1 MNCQTFQKSIMDL
14 ARNGP
19 ADEGTR
25 SSALA
30 HARSCAHCAA
40 RLAGEQMLSDVLELA
55 AAEPL
60 EAPPHVETAVLAAY
74 RTHFAASSHETLQ
87 HPAPWFWRTGYWRIA
102 AALLLTILGV
112 AAFRLLQPGESDR
125 PRVAGPVERKP
136 ALPAPEL
143 TDKESITGPSVSANV
158 PQTAAAGVDA
168 RAANRGRRPSMART
182 SQSPTEVATDFI
194 PLVSRDEISS
204 MESGQVVR
212 VLLPRSAM
220 ASFGLPVNQ
229 ERADRPVTAQVLIG
243 QDGVARAIRFL
254 GDANSG
260 IVQTGM
266 QSKR

>member
-1 MNCQTFQKSIMDL
+1 MNCQTFETLITDL
-14 ARNGP
+14 VRNGP
-19 ADEGTR
+19 GEEGSR
-25 SSALA
+25 SAALA
-30 HARSCAHCAA
+30 HARSCARCAA
-40 RLAGEQMLSDVLELA
+40 RLAGEQRLSDVIQLA
-55 AAEPL
+55 AAEAV
-60 EAPPHVETAVLAAY
+60 EAPAHVETAVLAAY
-74 RTHFAASSHETLQ
+74 RARVVASSHGTWQ
-87 HPAPWFWRTGYWRIA
+87 HPAPRFWGTGYWRIA

-112 AAFRLLQPGESDR
+112 AAFRLLQPGESDL
-125 PRVAGPVERKP
+125 PRVAAPVERQP
-136 ALPAPEL
+136 ALSVPEL
-143 TDKESITGPSVSANV
+143 TAKGSEAGPPMLEDLPKVAA
-158 PQTAAAGVDA
+158 TAVNA
-168 RAANRGRRPSMART
+168 RATTRGRRPSAARA
-182 SQSPTEVATDFI
+182 SQSQTEIATDFI
-194 PLVSRDEISS
+194 PLVSREEISS